1 MSKKKPLTAF
11 EQAVIDSILVEYQDL
26 PEENELEIDFSTHFQ
41 IWSHRLIHKTRNP
54 YWYYVN
60 TTAKKIILVAVILS
74 MLTMTALAV
83 PAIRE
88 AIIDFFFHNQG
99 ERYGITFNPEEA
111 ATAPDEIEETLFPV
125 YIPRGYSLLEMISTP
140 TSCFGFWTD
149 SPGNRICYTQDII
162 QHNASSDN
170 WIGIDAENVTRTT
183 QIIGEYLVE
192 IVRYDES
199 YCLYWTD
206 NSYIYS
212 LELPNS
218 ISEEVMIEIFSS
230 IRPIDQDVNQSG
242 G

>member
-11 EQAVIDSILVEYQDL
+11 EQAVIDSILVEYQNI
-26 PEENELEIDFSTHFQ
+26 PEEDELEIDFSTRFQ
-41 IWSHRLIHKTRNP
+41 IWSHRLLHNARNP

-60 TTAKKIILVAVILS
+60 TTAKKIILVAIILS

-99 ERYGITFNPEEA
+99 ERYGITFSPEEA
-111 ATAPDEIEETLFPV
+111 ATAPNEICVSYLPTVLPDDYELV
-125 YIPRGYSLLEMISTP
+125 DHVVTP
-140 TSCFGFWTD
+140 ITNYGFW
-149 SPGNRICYTQDII
+149 GNKDGALIYFSQSII
-162 QHNASSDN
+162 LENATNDT
-170 WIGIDAENVTRTT
+170 WIGIDAEDVTRTT

-192 IVRYDES
+192 IVWYDDS

-206 NSYIYS
+206 NAYIYS

-218 ISEEVMIEIFSS
+218 ISEEIMIEIFSS

>member
-11 EQAVIDSILVEYQDL
+11 EQAVIDSILVEYQDI
-26 PEENELEIDFSTHFQ
+26 PEETELKIDFSTRFQ

-111 ATAPDEIEETLFPV
+111 ATAPDEIEEALFPV
-125 YIPRGYSLLEMISTP
+125 YIPRGYSLLEMINAP

-149 SPGNRICYTQDII
+149 SLGNRICYTQDII

-170 WIGIDAENVTRTT
+170 WIGIDAEDVTRTT

-192 IVRYDES
+192 IVWYDES

-206 NSYIYS
+206 NAYIYS

-230 IRPIDQDVNQSG
+230 IRPIDQDENQSG

>member
-11 EQAVIDSILVEYQDL
+11 EQAVIDSILVEYQDI
-26 PEENELEIDFSTHFQ
+26 PEETELEIDFSTRFQ
-41 IWSHRLIHKTRNP
+41 IWSHRLMHKTRNP

-88 AIIDFFFHNQG
+88 AIIDFFFHNHG

-111 ATAPDEIEETLFPV
+111 STAPNEIEIRYFPINV
-125 YIPRGYSLLEMISTP
+125 PQNYTPIDEGFTIFCTYGLWVNESGERIYYS
-140 TSCFGFWTD
+140 
-149 SPGNRICYTQDII
+149 QDII
-162 QHNASSDN
+162 HEDATADT
-170 WIGIDAENVTRTT
+170 WIGIDAEDVTRTT
-183 QIIGEYLVE
+183 QIIGEFLVE
-192 IVRYDES
+192 IVWYDES

-206 NSYIYS
+206 NAYIYS

-218 ISEEVMIEIFSS
+218 ISEEIMIEIFSS

>member
-1 MSKKKPLTAF
+1 MSNKKPLTVF
-11 EQAVIDSILVEYQDL
+11 EQAVIDSILVEYQDV
-26 PEENELEIDFSTHFQ
+26 PEETELEIDFSTRFQ
-41 IWSHRLIHKTRNP
+41 IWSHRLMHKTRNP

-88 AIIDFFFHNQG
+88 AIIDFFFHNHG

-111 ATAPDEIEETLFPV
+111 STAPNEIEIRYFPINVPQKYTPIDEGFTAFCTYGLWVNESGERIYYSQDIVHEDATADT
-125 YIPRGYSLLEMISTP
+125 
-140 TSCFGFWTD
+140 
-149 SPGNRICYTQDII
+149 
-162 QHNASSDN
+162 
-170 WIGIDAENVTRTT
+170 WIGIDAEDVTRTT

-192 IVRYDES
+192 IVWYDES

-206 NSYIYS
+206 NAYIYS

-218 ISEEVMIEIFSS
+218 ISEEIMIEIFSS
-230 IRPIDQDVNQSG
+230 IQPIDQDAIQNG

>member
-1 MSKKKPLTAF
+1 MSKKKPLTVF
-11 EQAVIDSILVEYQDL
+11 EQAVIDSILVEYQNV
-26 PEENELEIDFSTHFQ
+26 PEEDELEIDFSTRFQ

-60 TTAKKIILVAVILS
+60 TTAKKIILIAVILS

-88 AIIDFFFHNQG
+88 AIIDFFFHNHG

-111 ATAPDEIEETLFPV
+111 ENAPDILEVTYSPAFIPSGYDMIDEIHTT
-125 YIPRGYSLLEMISTP
+125 YSVGRFWIKNSEMISF
-140 TSCFGFWTD
+140 S
-149 SPGNRICYTQDII
+149 QDII
-162 QHNASSDN
+162 QSNATNDN
-170 WIGIDAENVTRTT
+170 WTGIDAEDVTRTT

-192 IVRYDES
+192 IVRYEES

-206 NSYIYS
+206 NAYIYS

>member
-11 EQAVIDSILVEYQDL
+11 EQAVIDSILVEYQNV
-26 PEENELEIDFSTHFQ
+26 PEETELEVDFSTRFH
-41 IWSHRLIHKTRNP
+41 IWSQRLIQKTRNP

-88 AIIDFFFHNQG
+88 AIIDFFFHNHG
-99 ERYGITFNPEEA
+99 ERYGITFNPSEA
-111 ATAPDEIEETLFPV
+111 AAAPEKIEVAYFPSF
-125 YIPRGYSLLEMISTP
+125 IPSGYESQRNSCTP
-140 TSCFGFWTD
+140 TSVYCFWANQ
-149 SPGNRICYTQDII
+149 SSELIYYSQDTI
-162 QHNASSDN
+162 QTEATIDT
-170 WIGIDAENVTRTT
+170 WIGIDAEDVTRTT
-183 QIIGEYLVE
+183 QIIGDYLVE
-192 IVRYDES
+192 IVWYKES

-206 NSYIYS
+206 NAYVYS

-218 ISEEVMIEIFSS
+218 ISEETMIEIFSS
-230 IRPIDQDVNQSG
+230 IRPVDQDENQNG